1 MSRRTDTHA
10 RIVAD
15 LTHHQPAQVA
25 TAIARLMDARPPLP
39 GAASTDGTRGR
50 GGTSSV
56 EALALAPDPV
66 AAEIRQLDQ
75 VLRRMAVD
83 ALWLRGLV
91 DRWTP
96 HAPTQRDLAD
106 VEAANTAE
114 TLCQHCTDHRR
125 PGDAQPVHRTGT
137 VNGNLPH
144 PMALCRWCY
153 DRVRTDGRLPSG
165 DRLERLRSFK
175 ADAVRA

>member
-10 RIVAD
+10 RIIAD

-25 TAIARLMDARPPLP
+25 TAIARLMDARPALP

-96 HAPTQRDLAD
+96 HAPTQRDLRE
-106 VEAANTAE
+106 VERINTPANDCEHHTAAGIYEEAT
-114 TLCQHCTDHRR
+114 R
-125 PGDAQPVHRTGT
+125 PSGT
-137 VNGNLPH
+137 VAGNLPH
-144 PMALCRWCY
+144 PMRLCEFCWWQVYRKG
-153 DRVRTDGRLPSG
+153 TLP
-165 DRLERLRSFK
+165 R
-175 ADAVRA
+175 ADVLDEMHHTGKRPRQRA